1 MIIQILEKIGKFKLE
16 NEVRLIDGKY
26 VLVEL
31 KIHKFLSSVEAAG
44 LINKELAIDTTGDFP
59 KFGEYL
65 GKF

>member
-1 MIIQILEKIGKFKLE
+1 MK

-31 KIHKFLSSVEAAG
+31 KIDKFLSPVEAAG
-44 LINKELAIDTTGDFP
+44 LVNKNLAIDTTGDFP
-59 KFGEYL
+59 KLGEYL

>member
-1 MIIQILEKIGKFKLE
+1 ME

-31 KIHKFLSSVEAAG
+31 KIYKILTSDEAAG
-44 LINKELAIDTTGDFP
+44 LINKELAIDNTGDFP
-59 KFGEYL
+59 KLGEYL